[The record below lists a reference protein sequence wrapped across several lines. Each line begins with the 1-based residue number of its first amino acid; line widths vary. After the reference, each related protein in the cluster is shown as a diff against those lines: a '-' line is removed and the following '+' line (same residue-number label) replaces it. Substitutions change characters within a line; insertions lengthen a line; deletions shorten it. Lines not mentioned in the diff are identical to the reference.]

1 MPEIQFEGQTKAK
14 LGSPEARGAV
24 ETVFGDAFNEF
35 LEKQSVVSATTTPA
49 GFAAFLQEDRKAAE
63 ELIKLANSKRETY
76 KAE

>member
-1 MPEIQFEGQTKAK
+1 MTSPAK
-14 LGSPEARGAV
+14 VCSASFACSAAFVATFKDP
-24 ETVFGDAFNEF
+24 AFNEF